1 MAFSAARFRPSRP
14 NVERLRVSATGMP
27 LEVAV
32 PIIGPWISFIAAA
45 IVVLATHPEQIWA
58 VAILF
63 LAIQQLENTLL
74 VPKIQ
79 GDAVD
84 MNPAVI
90 MVLLVVGGAL
100 FGFLGIIVIVPFAA
114 IVRDI
119 FLYAYHRLSE
129 EAEMPETPV

>member
-1 MAFSAARFRPSRP
+1 MNWSLAIEPLLPAWLLAGAAVLSVLLLVPGL
-14 NVERLRVSATGMP
+14 LRRQRGAW
-27 LEVAV
+27 LRAV
-32 PIIGPWISFIAAA
+32 
-45 IVVLATHPEQIWA
+45 A

-129 EAEMPETPV
+129 EAEVPETPV